1 MSNSALYR
9 MKRSVKIGT
18 FSFVICLALAAL
30 LVAANILSGFLPDAV
45 SRFDAS
51 GSNLTTVTDQTKS
64 FLKGMKD
71 DVTIYWLVDE
81 GAEDGQ
87 LSLFLSRYD
96 ETGKHVTVK
105 TVSPSDTEFLT
116 KYGATSLS
124 AGSLIVESAKRF
136 TTVDIRRMYLYTNPL
151 FEVLQSNVSGIMQP
165 MSFDQINSV
174 YEQYGSYIQYMLM
187 MQGLSATT
195 EQIQNLQQIVSF
207 CGEAQLTAALDY
219 VTQEYIPHAYVLTG
233 YGNATVTA
241 SMKELLAAMEAD
253 ELSLKDTQSIPAD
266 AGCLILYSPTVDM
279 TVAEANLVKAY
290 LNAGGT
296 LILNTSPEA
305 VETCPNIMS
314 LGADFGLTA
323 LPGEVQ
329 EGNTAGFKGNP
340 NLLLPAVSGMSAS
353 ADGSVTAY
361 MPNAHG
367 IATTTV
373 AGVTAN
379 PLMTTTETAERVSL
393 ADKTTVLGEKGKV
406 NVAAAAQKTVTGADG
421 KSTTAHMVW
430 FGSANAF
437 TETAEK
443 VNSEWNNQFYLY
455 IAASACDSFVSSHST
470 IQAVS
475 MTQPMLE
482 NLTVGWALI
491 LGLIFAIV
499 IPAAVMGAGIV
510 IWVARRRR

>member
-1 MSNSALYR
+1 
-9 MKRSVKIGT
+9 
-18 FSFVICLALAAL
+18 
-30 LVAANILSGFLPDAV
+30 
-45 SRFDAS
+45 
-51 GSNLTTVTDQTKS
+51 
-64 FLKGMKD
+64 
-71 DVTIYWLVDE
+71 
-81 GAEDGQ
+81 
-87 LSLFLSRYD
+87 
-96 ETGKHVTVK
+96 
-105 TVSPSDTEFLT
+105 
-116 KYGATSLS
+116 
-124 AGSLIVESAKRF
+124 
-136 TTVDIRRMYLYTNPL
+136 
-151 FEVLQSNVSGIMQP
+151 
-165 MSFDQINSV
+165 
-174 YEQYGSYIQYMLM
+174 
-187 MQGLSATT
+187 
-195 EQIQNLQQIVSF
+195 
-207 CGEAQLTAALDY
+207 
-219 VTQEYIPHAYVLTG
+219 
-233 YGNATVTA
+233 
-241 SMKELLAAMEAD
+241 MEAD

-353 ADGSVTAY
+353 TDGSVTAY

-455 IAASACDSFVSSHST
+455 MAASACDSFVSSHST